1 MSDEFGLV
9 GLAVNGQIIGDTSS
23 ESGNIN
29 SDIFTVS
36 ISAKD
41 LITDNTDFNNT
52 TSYAIQGGAKV
63 SSSKI
68 EGASYPN
75 NGKVGIAPRIVMSGN
90 NISFGDNTSS
100 KITLTCESED
110 LVGCATFNTKDRTIK
125 I

>member
-9 GLAVNGQIIGDTSS
+9 GIAVNGQIIGDTSG
-23 ESGNIN
+23 ENGNIN

-41 LITDNTDFNNT
+41 LITDNSDFNNT
-52 TSYAIQGGAKV
+52 TSYTIQGGAEV

-68 EGASYPN
+68 EGANYPN

-90 NISFGDNTSS
+90 NISFGDNTS
-100 KITLTCESED
+100 KITLTCKSED